1 MTKRKDGRWQESLT
15 INGKRHLFYGRTKA
29 DVLRKIKGFEFKR
42 EHGISF
48 SELAEEWW
56 EYHEP
61 KLSYNTTKG
70 YKPAKVRAINTLG
83 DKSVKDIIPTQINQ
97 HIKEFSLTHAE
108 KTVKT
113 QLLVYNLIFKYA
125 VEMGY
130 CLFNPVRDLS
140 IPDNL
145 PKTKRTSP
153 PQHEI
158 EIVKSSVNLKFGL
171 FMYMALYTGLRC
183 GELLAL
189 TWDDINLKER
199 TITIKNSLYHINNK
213 PYLKPPKTK
222 KSEGQV
228 PILNKLYDVLKP
240 SKGIV
245 FANEHGEYLTDRQF
259 RTLLKNYKKETG
271 ITSTPHQFRHAYA
284 TMLFEAGIPPEEAQ
298 VLLRHAQI
306 STTMDIYTDL
316 REEKKRKI
324 FENAYDIDMV

>member
-1 MTKRKDGRWQESLT
+1 MTRRKDGRYQETLT
-15 INGKRHLFYGRTKA
+15 INGKRHYFYGSTKA
-29 DVLRKIKGFEFKR
+29 EVLRKIKDFEFKE
-42 EHGISF
+42 EHGIDF
-48 SELAEEWW
+48 KTVADEWW
-56 EYHEP
+56 EYHEK
-61 KLSYNTTKG
+61 KLSYNSTKN
-70 YKPAKVRAINTLG
+70 YKPAKERAI
-83 DKSVKDIIPTQINQ
+83 SVFGKISIKDIEPTEISR
-97 HIKEFSLTHAE
+97 HIKQFSLTHAE

-130 CLFNPVRDLS
+130 CPFNPVRDLS

-153 PQHEI
+153 PQNEI
-158 EIVKSSVNLKFGL
+158 DIVKNSVHIKFGL

-189 TWDDINLKER
+189 TWEDINLKER
-199 TITIKNSLYHINNK
+199 TITINKSLCHQNNK
-213 PYLKPPKTK
+213 PFVKLPKTK
-222 KSEGQV
+222 KSVGQV
-228 PILNKLYDVLKP
+228 PILDKLYTVIKP

-245 FANEHGEYLTDRQF
+245 FANEHGEHLTKRQF
-259 RTLLKNYKKETG
+259 QTLLNNYKKETG
-271 ITSTPHQFRHAYA
+271 VTSTPHQFRHAYA

-316 REEKKRKI
+316 REEKKKKI
-324 FENAYDIDMV
+324 FENVYGVDML